1 MATEEQT
8 TTDEVKVSQLTL
20 QQALKLL
27 GFAQTGGEAKHM
39 IQEGL
44 VTVNGETD
52 TRRKRKIQ
60 QGDEICF
67 QEDCYEI
74 ELDD

>member
-1 MATEEQT
+1 MEAPQET
-8 TTDEVKVSQLTL
+8 KASLLTL
-20 QQALKLL
+20 QQALKIL

-44 VTVNGETD
+44 VMVNGEVD

-60 QGDEICF
+60 QG
-67 QEDCYEI
+67 
-74 ELDD
+74 L